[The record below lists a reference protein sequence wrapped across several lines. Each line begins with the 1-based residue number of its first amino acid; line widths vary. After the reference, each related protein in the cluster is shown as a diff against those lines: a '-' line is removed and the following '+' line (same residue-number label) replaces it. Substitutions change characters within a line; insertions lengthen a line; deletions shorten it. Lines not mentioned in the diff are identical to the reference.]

1 MIVAGV
7 IFGKTQ
13 GLLRE
18 SFLER
23 FGPLCIC
30 VVKVCLFLRES
41 KSVSFYEALS
51 TAYCIWSVISANLKL
66 NRLSSSLRLFCHVPL
81 QRDQLD

>member
-41 KSVSFYEALS
+41 KSVSFYEFL
-51 TAYCIWSVISANLKL
+51 C
-66 NRLSSSLRLFCHVPL
+66 L
-81 QRDQLD
+81 QPIAFGVSFLQT